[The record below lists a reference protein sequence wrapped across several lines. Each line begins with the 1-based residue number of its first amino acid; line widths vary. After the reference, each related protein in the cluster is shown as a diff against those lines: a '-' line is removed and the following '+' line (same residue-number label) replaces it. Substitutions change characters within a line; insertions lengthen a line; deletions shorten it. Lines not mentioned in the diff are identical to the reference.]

1 MLLTIHIKSVYLFV
15 QSNHLYLNIYKITG
29 KIPCGKVA
37 TYGQIARLAGL
48 GKNARV
54 VGYALSALPQ
64 QTDLPWHRVIN
75 RLGKISY
82 SPSRNDHDNLQKQLL
97 ISEGVE
103 FSSSDSINLN
113 IFLWNE

>member
-1 MLLTIHIKSVYLFV
+1 M
-15 QSNHLYLNIYKITG
+15 QSNHLYLNIYKVVG
-29 KIPCGKVA
+29 KIPYGKVA
-37 TYGQIARLAGL
+37 SYGQIARLAGL

-64 QTDLPWHRVIN
+64 HTDVPWQRVIN

>member
-1 MLLTIHIKSVYLFV
+1 MRSDYL
-15 QSNHLYLNIYKITG
+15 YIDIYKITE
-29 KIPCGKVA
+29 KIPYGKVA
-37 TYGQIARLAGL
+37 TYGQIARMAGI
-48 GKNARV
+48 GRNARV

>member
-1 MLLTIHIKSVYLFV
+1 M
-15 QSNHLYLNIYKITG
+15 QSNHLYLKIYKVVG
-29 KIPCGKVA
+29 KIPYGKVS

-48 GKNARV
+48 GNNARV

-64 QTDLPWHRVIN
+64 HTDVPWHRGIN
-75 RLGKISY
+75 RLGKISF

-97 ISEGVE
+97 IAEGVE
-103 FSSSDSINLN
+103 FDSSDRINLN

>member
-1 MLLTIHIKSVYLFV
+1 MQSDHI
-15 QSNHLYLNIYKITG
+15 YLNIYKITE

-37 TYGQIARLAGL
+37 TYGQIARLAGI

-64 QTDLPWHRVIN
+64 QTNLPWHRVIN

-82 SPSRNDHDNLQKQLL
+82 SSSRNDHDNLQKQLL
-97 ISEGVE
+97 LSEGVE
-103 FSSSDSINLN
+103 FGSSDRINLN